1 MKAFKTNFDF
11 KKIINFR
18 LNQDIFSYFYNFD
31 EFIFKDGR
39 IHFDESE
46 VFTEDSTKGINLRI
60 VAAHEIG

>member
-1 MKAFKTNFDF
+1 MKKSFSKTYSYSN
-11 KKIINFR
+11 
-18 LNQDIFSYFYNFD
+18 SYFYNFD

>member
-1 MKAFKTNFDF
+1 MKKP
-11 KKIINFR
+11 
-18 LNQDIFSYFYNFD
+18 LFYNFD

-60 VAAHEIG
+60 VAAHEIGLIYLNFQKENSQYIKLLNFF